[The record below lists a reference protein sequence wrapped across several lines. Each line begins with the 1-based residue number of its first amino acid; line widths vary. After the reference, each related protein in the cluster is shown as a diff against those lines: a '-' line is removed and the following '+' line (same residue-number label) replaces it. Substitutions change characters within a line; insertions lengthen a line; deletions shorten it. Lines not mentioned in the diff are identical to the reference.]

1 MSKDVPKKRGG
12 IHNEALKQALIRL
25 IELNVPSRF
34 ASERE
39 MAEALDFSPAHF
51 SQMKNGFRTIGKD
64 SAEKIEKGL
73 QLGVGGLY
81 QFQGNT
87 PVPDMPSAT
96 EDMASR
102 LERSSEP
109 VKALVGLALREN
121 RPKPAW
127 MSKSIEYQLKALIE
141 AIAEKLKEN
150 NATFAPK

>member
-1 MSKDVPKKRGG
+1 MSKEGPKKRGG
-12 IHNEALKQALIRL
+12 IHNEALKQALVRL
-25 IELNVPSRF
+25 IEINVPGRF

-81 QFQGNT
+81 QFQGDSSA
-87 PVPDMPSAT
+87 PDTLSAA

-102 LERSSEP
+102 FERSSEP

-127 MSKSIEYQLKALIE
+127 SSKSIEYQLKALLE

-150 NATFAPK
+150 NAKFAPK

>member
-1 MSKDVPKKRGG
+1 MSKEGPKKRGG
-12 IHNEALKQALIRL
+12 IHNEALKQALVRL
-25 IELNVPSRF
+25 IEINVPGRF

-81 QFQGNT
+81 QFQGDSSA
-87 PVPDMPSAT
+87 PDTPSAA

-102 LERSSEP
+102 FERSSEP

-127 MSKSIEYQLKALIE
+127 SSKSIEYQLKALLE

-150 NATFAPK
+150 NAKFAPK

>member
-1 MSKDVPKKRGG
+1 MSKDAPKKRGG
-12 IHNEALKQALIRL
+12 IHNEALKQALVRL

-39 MAEALDFSPAHF
+39 MAETLDFSPAHF

-81 QFQGNT
+81 QFQGNM
-87 PVPDMPSAT
+87 PVSDMPSAT

-102 LERSSEP
+102 LDRSSEP

-121 RPKPAW
+121 QPKPAW

-141 AIAEKLKEN
+141 AIAEKLEEN
-150 NATFAPK
+150 NATLAQK

>member
-1 MSKDVPKKRGG
+1 MNKEGPKKRGG
-12 IHNEALKQALIRL
+12 IHNEALKQALARL
-25 IELNVPSRF
+25 IEINVPSRF

-81 QFQGNT
+81 QFQGDT
-87 PVPDMPSAT
+87 PASNIPSAA
-96 EDMASR
+96 EEMASR

-109 VKALVGLALREN
+109 VRALVGLALREN

-127 MSKSIEYQLKALIE
+127 TSKSIEYQLKALIE
-141 AIAEKLKEN
+141 AISEKLEEN
-150 NATFAPK
+150 NAKFAPK

>member
-1 MSKDVPKKRGG
+1 MSKEGPKKRGG
-12 IHNEALKQALIRL
+12 IHNEALKQALTRL
-25 IELNVPSRF
+25 IEIHVPGRF

-87 PVPDMPSAT
+87 PASDIPSAA

-102 LERSSEP
+102 FERSSEP
-109 VKALVGLALREN
+109 VRALVGLALREN

-141 AIAEKLKEN
+141 AISEKLKEN
-150 NATFAPK
+150 NTGFAPK

>member
-1 MSKDVPKKRGG
+1 MSKDAPKKRGG
-12 IHNEALKQALIRL
+12 IHNNALKQALVRL
-25 IELNVPSRF
+25 IEINVPSRF

-87 PVPDMPSAT
+87 PVPKLPSAT

-102 LERSSEP
+102 LDRSSEP

-150 NATFAPK
+150 STAFAQK